1 MRHLLGLARKQGVDL
16 ELMET
21 SFFLSRDS
29 LHILPLTRSGHMGRL
44 RSRYFKWLYKN
55 STPATDF
62 YRIPGNRVV
71 EMGSQLD
78 I

>member
-1 MRHLLGLARKQGVDL
+1 
-16 ELMET
+16 
-21 SFFLSRDS
+21 
-29 LHILPLTRSGHMGRL
+29 MGRL

-55 STPATDF
+55 STPATDY